1 MKGMTLI
8 VRNVT
13 KLVAGFIALFG
24 LYIVVT
30 GHLTPG
36 GGFAGGVIL
45 MAAAVLI
52 VLAFG
57 AMRTKET
64 FVEGSCHVVEGLG
77 ALGFLIVALL
87 GLCMG
92 GFFVNF
98 FPGKGNVHEFLS
110 GGAIM
115 LSNLAIG
122 IKVAAGLTG
131 ILLALVIACRFGWI
145 TPKES

>member
-45 MAAAVLI
+45 MSAAVLI

-57 AMRTKET
+57 AKQPRET
-64 FVEGSCHVVEGLG
+64 SVEGRCHVAEGLG
-77 ALGFLIVALL
+77 ALGFLVVALL
-87 GLCMG
+87 GLCVG

-98 FPGKGNVHEFLS
+98 FPAKGNVHEFLS
-110 GGAIM
+110 GGTIM

-131 ILLALVIACRFGWI
+131 ILLALVIACRLGWL

>member
-13 KLVAGFIALFG
+13 KLVAGFVALFG

-57 AMRTKET
+57 GDRARELTT
-64 FVEGSCHVVEGLG
+64 EGNCHIVEGLG
-77 ALGFLIVALL
+77 ALGFLVIALL
-87 GLCMG
+87 GLCVG

-98 FPGKGNVHEFLS
+98 FPGKGNVHEFFS
-110 GGAIM
+110 GGTIM

-122 IKVAAGLTG
+122 AKVAAGLTG
-131 ILLALVIACRFGWI
+131 IFLALVLACRLGWL
-145 TPKES
+145 TSKES